1 MVHVDFHEQ
10 KPSRG
15 GKAKLAKS
23 VARKPDNP
31 QRYKGGAITKPN
43 KKAAARKR
51 IFSQT
56 CKRGGKC
63 PRTKALSIGSTINFA
78 EMEV

>member
-1 MVHVDFHEQ
+1 MAHVDFHEQ

-15 GKAKLAKS
+15 GKPKLAKS
-23 VARKPDNP
+23 VARKPDNRQP
-31 QRYKGGAITKPN
+31 YEGGAIIKPN
-43 KKAAARKR
+43 KKGAARKR
-51 IFSQT
+51 IFSHT
-56 CKRGGKC
+56 RRGGKC